1 MLRYLSLFA
10 VGLATGYAWG
20 WIDGLA
26 RISHRK
32 RCTGPSDARKLL
44 CKERFSATTESGPMQ
59 TQCNPKQ

>member
-26 RISHRK
+26 AS
-32 RCTGPSDARKLL
+32 
-44 CKERFSATTESGPMQ
+44 
-59 TQCNPKQ
+59 

>member
-26 RISHRK
+26 SL
-32 RCTGPSDARKLL
+32 AV
-44 CKERFSATTESGPMQ
+44 
-59 TQCNPKQ
+59 

>member
-26 RISHRK
+26 
-32 RCTGPSDARKLL
+32 
-44 CKERFSATTESGPMQ
+44 
-59 TQCNPKQ
+59 

>member
-26 RISHRK
+26 AS
-32 RCTGPSDARKLL
+32 L
-44 CKERFSATTESGPMQ
+44 
-59 TQCNPKQ
+59 